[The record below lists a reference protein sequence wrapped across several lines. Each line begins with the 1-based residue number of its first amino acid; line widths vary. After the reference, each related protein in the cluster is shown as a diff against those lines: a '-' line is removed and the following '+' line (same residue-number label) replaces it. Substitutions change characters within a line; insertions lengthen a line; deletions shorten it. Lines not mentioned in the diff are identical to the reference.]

1 MPRFEFEFE
10 RSLAE
15 DLKGMGLD
23 IAFTDQADFS
33 GISAID
39 LYIADVIH
47 KTYIKVNE
55 EGTEAA
61 AVTAIVMEATSIN
74 PIINQVR
81 LDRPFLFAITENS
94 SKSILFLGKVAE
106 PAY

>member
-1 MPRFEFEFE
+1 MPRFEFAYD
-10 RSLAE
+10 RSLGD
-15 DLKGMGLD
+15 DLKEMGLD
-23 IAFTDQADFS
+23 IAFTEDADFT

-61 AVTAIVMEATSIN
+61 AVTAIVMETTSIN
-74 PIINQVR
+74 PSNEIR
-81 LDRPFLFAITENS
+81 LDRPFLFAITEKS
-94 SKSILFLGKVAE
+94 SKSILFMGKVAE

>member
-1 MPRFEFEFE
+1 MPRFEFDFD
-10 RSLAE
+10 RSLAN
-15 DLKGMGLD
+15 DLKAMGLD
-23 IAFTDQADFS
+23 IAFTDMADFS
-33 GISAID
+33 GISTIP

-61 AVTAIVMEATSIN
+61 AVTAVVMEATSIDPLN
-74 PIINQVR
+74 EIR

-94 SKSILFLGKVAE
+94 SKSIVFMGKVSE